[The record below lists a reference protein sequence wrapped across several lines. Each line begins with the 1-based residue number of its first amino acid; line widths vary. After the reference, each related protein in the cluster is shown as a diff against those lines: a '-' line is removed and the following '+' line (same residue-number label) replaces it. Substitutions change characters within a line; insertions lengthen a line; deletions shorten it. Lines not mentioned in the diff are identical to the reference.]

1 MKNNF
6 NFLQFTNWLLICRE
20 NIEKIKQDVL
30 NESITK
36 QEAIDRLIAEKKKIG
51 ILKDVLDRKVRLFG
65 IQADFLK
72 SLKEL
77 KKRYGIEE

>member
-1 MKNNF
+1 MKNSF

-20 NIEKIKQDVL
+20 NIENIKQDVL
-30 NESITK
+30 NERITK
-36 QEAIDRLIAEKKKIG
+36 QEAIDRLLTEKKKIG

-65 IQADFLK
+65 IQSTFLK
-72 SLKEL
+72 SLKEI

>member
-30 NESITK
+30 NENITK
-36 QEAIDRLIAEKKKIG
+36 QEAIDRLMAEKRKIG
-51 ILKDVLDRKVRLFG
+51 ILKDVLDRQVRLFG

>member
-30 NESITK
+30 NENITK
-36 QEAIDRLIAEKKKIG
+36 QEAIDRLMAEKRKIG

>member
-20 NIEKIKQDVL
+20 NIDAIKQDVL
-30 NESITK
+30 NEKINK
-36 QEAIDRLIAEKKKIG
+36 QEAVDRLLVEKRKIS
-51 ILKDVLDRKVRLFG
+51 ILRDVLDRKVRFFG
-65 IQADFLK
+65 IQSSFLK
-72 SLKEL
+72 SLADI

>member
-36 QEAIDRLIAEKKKIG
+36 QEAIDRLMAEKKKIG

>member
-30 NESITK
+30 SESITK
-36 QEAIDRLIAEKKKIG
+36 QEAIDRLMAEKKKIG

>member
-36 QEAIDRLIAEKKKIG
+36 QEAIDRLIAEKRRIG
-51 ILKDVLDRKVRLFG
+51 ILKEVLDRKVRFFG
-65 IQADFLK
+65 IQSSFLK

>member
-1 MKNNF
+1 MKNSF

-20 NIEKIKQDVL
+20 NIENIKQDVL
-30 NESITK
+30 NEKITK
-36 QEAIDRLIAEKKKIG
+36 QEAVDRLLTEKKKIA

-65 IQADFLK
+65 IQSTFLK
-72 SLKEL
+72 SLKEI

>member
-20 NIEKIKQDVL
+20 NIESIKQDVL
-30 NESITK
+30 NEKITK
-36 QEAIDRLIAEKKKIG
+36 QEAIDRLLAEKKKIG

-65 IQADFLK
+65 IQSTFLK
-72 SLKEL
+72 SLKEI